1 MNENIMLQLPRTV
14 DYYNDIVT
22 LSENLEILSNPQGG
36 RSSLK
41 IVFTYIKSLLQSQV
55 TDKVFKTHNFIA

>member
-22 LSENLEILSNPQGG
+22 LSENLEILSNP
-36 RSSLK
+36 
-41 IVFTYIKSLLQSQV
+41 
-55 TDKVFKTHNFIA
+55 